1 MMMLI
6 GITVVQAR
14 SGTFERRIEGDKA
27 IRERCKDETNWKLA
41 VQGREPRRRNDGLG
55 MHE

>member
-1 MMMLI
+1 MMLI

-14 SGTFERRIEGDKA
+14 SGTFKRWIEGDKA

-41 VQGREPRRRNDGLG
+41 MQGRGPRWRNDGLD